1 MDFLSTPARWV
12 KMRDF
17 AQFRAGCFQR
27 CGRSAKMHDGSGKL
41 PEYQDAISTRV
52 KGMRPPRHFL
62 IILVLLVSVLTA
74 GTVGFEMI
82 EGWGFMDALYM
93 TVITISTVGYQEV
106 RPLGEAGRVFN
117 MVLIFFGLGTTTY
130 VAASV
135 VQFMVEGRIRAIMG
149 RRRLDRKIDRLSHH
163 YIICGYGRIGRILCQ
178 TLRQKPVSLVV
189 IEKTPDLIPVLEQDR
204 VLYVQGDATSEDVL
218 KRAGIERAKGLV
230 AVLATDTDNVFLV
243 LTARQLA
250 PELMIIARTSRE
262 ESRNKLRA
270 AGANIVESP
279 YEMGAFRLAQRIM
292 RPAVTS
298 FLEFAFSQAR
308 KDIQLEELAVSEA
321 SALARVS
328 LKDSGIR
335 QNFNLIIIAINK
347 ADGTML
353 FNPSFEA
360 VLMPGDTVIA
370 VGEVEN
376 LDKLE
381 RVLNP

>member
-1 MDFLSTPARWV
+1 MS
-12 KMRDF
+12 
-17 AQFRAGCFQR
+17 
-27 CGRSAKMHDGSGKL
+27 
-41 PEYQDAISTRV
+41 
-52 KGMRPPRHFL
+52 PPRHFL
-62 IILVLLVSVLTA
+62 IIVVLLVFTVTS
-74 GTVGFEMI
+74 GTVGFKAI

-93 TVITISTVGYQEV
+93 TIITIATVGYQEIH
-106 RPLGEAGRVFN
+106 PLGEAGRIFN

-149 RRRLDRKIDRLSHH
+149 RRRLDRRIDRLNQH
-163 YIICGYGRIGRILCQ
+163 YIVCGYGRIGRILCQ
-178 TLRQKPVSLVV
+178 TLRQKPVNLVA
-189 IEKTPDLIPVLEQDR
+189 IEKTPELIPVLEQDK

-218 KRAGIERAKGLV
+218 RRAGIERARGLV
-230 AVLATDTDNVFLV
+230 AVLANDTDNVFLV

-250 PELMIIARTSRE
+250 PHLMIIARASRE
-262 ESRNKLRA
+262 ESKNKLRA

-298 FLEFAFSQAR
+298 FLEFAFSQTR
-308 KDIQLEELAVSEA
+308 KDIQLEELAVSKA
-321 SALARVS
+321 SALAHVS

-335 QNFNLIIIAINK
+335 QKFNLIIIAIKK

-360 VLMPGDTVIA
+360 VLVPADTVIA
-370 VGEVEN
+370 LGEVEN

-381 RVLNP
+381 RVLSP

>member
-1 MDFLSTPARWV
+1 MW
-12 KMRDF
+12 
-17 AQFRAGCFQR
+17 
-27 CGRSAKMHDGSGKL
+27 
-41 PEYQDAISTRV
+41 
-52 KGMRPPRHFL
+52 PPKNFL
-62 IILVLLVSVLTA
+62 IGAVLLALLITA
-74 GTVGFEMI
+74 GTVGFEVI
-82 EGWGFMDALYM
+82 EGWGVMDALYM
-93 TVITISTVGYQEV
+93 TVITIATVGYQEIH
-106 RPLGEAGRVFN
+106 PLGETGRIFN
-117 MVLIFFGLGTTTY
+117 MLLIFFGLGTTAY

-189 IEKTPDLIPVLEQDR
+189 VEKTTDLIPVLEQDR
-204 VLYVQGDATSEDVL
+204 MLYIQGDATSEEVL

-250 PELMIIARTSRE
+250 PQLTIIARTSRE
-262 ESRNKLRA
+262 EAKNKLRA

-298 FLEFAFSQAR
+298 FLEFAFSQSR
-308 KDIQLEELAVSEA
+308 KDIQLEELAVSEL
-321 SALARVS
+321 SALAHVS

-347 ADGTML
+347 PDGTML
-353 FNPSFEA
+353 FNPSFDA

-381 RVLNP
+381 KVLSP

>member
-1 MDFLSTPARWV
+1 
-12 KMRDF
+12 
-17 AQFRAGCFQR
+17 
-27 CGRSAKMHDGSGKL
+27 
-41 PEYQDAISTRV
+41 
-52 KGMRPPRHFL
+52 MRPPRHFL
-62 IILVLLVSVLTA
+62 IILVLLVFILTA
-74 GTVGFEMI
+74 GTVGFEVI

-93 TVITISTVGYQEV
+93 TVITIATVGYQELH
-106 RPLGEAGRVFN
+106 PLGEAGRIFN
-117 MVLIFFGLGTTTY
+117 MVLIFLGVGITTY

-149 RRRLDRKIDRLSHH
+149 RRRLDRQIDRLSHH
-163 YIICGYGRIGRILCQ
+163 YIICGYGRIGRMLCQ
-178 TLRQKPVSLVV
+178 TLRQKPVGMVV
-189 IEKTPDLIPVLEQDR
+189 VEKTPDLIPLLEKDGVLH
-204 VLYVQGDATSEDVL
+204 VQGDATSEDVL

-250 PELMIIARTSRE
+250 PHLLIIARAGRDE
-262 ESRNKLRA
+262 AKNKLRA

-292 RPAVTS
+292 RPTVTS
-298 FLEFAFSQAR
+298 FLEFAFSQTR

-321 SALARVS
+321 SVLAHAR

-335 QNFNLIIIAINK
+335 QDYNLIIIAINRP
-347 ADGTML
+347 DGTML
-353 FNPSFEA
+353 FNPSYEA

-370 VGEVEN
+370 VGEVQN

-381 RVLNP
+381 KVLNP

>member
-1 MDFLSTPARWV
+1 MS
-12 KMRDF
+12 
-17 AQFRAGCFQR
+17 
-27 CGRSAKMHDGSGKL
+27 
-41 PEYQDAISTRV
+41 
-52 KGMRPPRHFL
+52 PPRHFL
-62 IILVLLVSVLTA
+62 IIVVLLVFTVTS
-74 GTVGFEMI
+74 GTVGFKVI

-93 TVITISTVGYQEV
+93 TIITIATVGYQEIH
-106 RPLGEAGRVFN
+106 PLGEAGRIFN

-149 RRRLDRKIDRLSHH
+149 RRRLDRRIDRLNQH

-178 TLRQKPVSLVV
+178 TLRQKPVDLVV
-189 IEKTPDLIPVLEQDR
+189 IEKSPELAPALEQDK

-218 KRAGIERAKGLV
+218 SRAGIERARGLV
-230 AVLATDTDNVFLV
+230 AVLANDTDNVFLV

-250 PELMIIARTSRE
+250 PHLMIIARASRE
-262 ESRNKLRA
+262 ESKSKLRA

-298 FLEFAFSQAR
+298 FLEFAFSQTR
-308 KDIQLEELAVSEA
+308 KDIQLEELAVSEG
-321 SALARVS
+321 SALAYVR

-335 QNFNLIIIAINK
+335 QKFNLIIIAIKK
-347 ADGTML
+347 ADGSML
-353 FNPSFEA
+353 FNPSFET
-360 VLMPGDTVIA
+360 VLVPADTVIA
-370 VGEVEN
+370 LGEVEN

-381 RVLNP
+381 KVLNP

>member
-1 MDFLSTPARWV
+1 MW
-12 KMRDF
+12 
-17 AQFRAGCFQR
+17 
-27 CGRSAKMHDGSGKL
+27 
-41 PEYQDAISTRV
+41 
-52 KGMRPPRHFL
+52 PPKNFL
-62 IILVLLVSVLTA
+62 IGAVLLALLITA
-74 GTVGFEMI
+74 GTVGFEVI
-82 EGWGFMDALYM
+82 EGWGVMDALYM
-93 TVITISTVGYQEV
+93 TVITIATVGYQEIH
-106 RPLGEAGRVFN
+106 PLGETGRIFN
-117 MVLIFFGLGTTTY
+117 MLLIFFGLGTTAY

-189 IEKTPDLIPVLEQDR
+189 VEKTTDLIPVLEQDR
-204 VLYVQGDATSEDVL
+204 MLYIQGDATSEEVL

-250 PELMIIARTSRE
+250 PQLTIIARTSRE
-262 ESRNKLRA
+262 EAKNKLRA

-298 FLEFAFSQAR
+298 FLEFAFSQSR
-308 KDIQLEELAVSEA
+308 KDIQLEELAVSEV
-321 SALARVS
+321 SALAHVS

-347 ADGTML
+347 PDGTML
-353 FNPSFEA
+353 FNPSFDA

-381 RVLNP
+381 KVLSP

>member
-1 MDFLSTPARWV
+1 MS
-12 KMRDF
+12 
-17 AQFRAGCFQR
+17 
-27 CGRSAKMHDGSGKL
+27 
-41 PEYQDAISTRV
+41 
-52 KGMRPPRHFL
+52 PPRHFL
-62 IILVLLVSVLTA
+62 IIVVLLVFTVTS
-74 GTVGFEMI
+74 GTVGFKVI

-93 TVITISTVGYQEV
+93 TIITIATVGYQEIH
-106 RPLGEAGRVFN
+106 PLGEAGRIFN

-149 RRRLDRKIDRLSHH
+149 RRRLDRRIDRLNQH

-178 TLRQKPVSLVV
+178 TLRQKPVDLVV
-189 IEKTPDLIPVLEQDR
+189 IEKSPELAPALEQDK

-218 KRAGIERAKGLV
+218 SRAGIERARGLV
-230 AVLATDTDNVFLV
+230 AVLANDTDNVFLV

-250 PELMIIARTSRE
+250 PHLMIIARASRE
-262 ESRNKLRA
+262 ESKSKLRA

-298 FLEFAFSQAR
+298 FLEFAFSQTR
-308 KDIQLEELAVSEA
+308 KDIQLEELAVSEG
-321 SALARVS
+321 SALAYVS

-335 QNFNLIIIAINK
+335 QKFNLIIIAIKK
-347 ADGTML
+347 ADGSML
-353 FNPSFEA
+353 FNPSFET
-360 VLMPGDTVIA
+360 VLVPADTVIA
-370 VGEVEN
+370 LGEVEN

-381 RVLNP
+381 KVLNP

>member
-1 MDFLSTPARWV
+1 MN
-12 KMRDF
+12 
-17 AQFRAGCFQR
+17 
-27 CGRSAKMHDGSGKL
+27 
-41 PEYQDAISTRV
+41 
-52 KGMRPPRHFL
+52 GMSPPRHFL
-62 IILVLLVSVLTA
+62 IIVVLLVFTITS
-74 GTVGFEMI
+74 GTVGYRVI

-93 TVITISTVGYQEV
+93 TIITIATVGYQEIH
-106 RPLGEAGRVFN
+106 PLGEAGRIFN

-149 RRRLDRKIDRLSHH
+149 RRRLDRRIDRLNQH

-178 TLRQKPVSLVV
+178 TLRQKPVDLVA
-189 IEKTPDLIPVLEQDR
+189 IEKSPELTPALEQDR
-204 VLYVQGDATSEDVL
+204 MLYVQGDATSEDVL
-218 KRAGIERAKGLV
+218 RRAGIERARGLV

-250 PELMIIARTSRE
+250 PHLMIIARASRE
-262 ESRNKLRA
+262 ESKNKLRA

-298 FLEFAFSQAR
+298 FLEFAFSQTR

-321 SALARVS
+321 SALAHVS

-335 QNFNLIIIAINK
+335 QEFNLIIIAIKK

-360 VLMPGDTVIA
+360 VLVPADTVIA
-370 VGEVEN
+370 LGEVEN